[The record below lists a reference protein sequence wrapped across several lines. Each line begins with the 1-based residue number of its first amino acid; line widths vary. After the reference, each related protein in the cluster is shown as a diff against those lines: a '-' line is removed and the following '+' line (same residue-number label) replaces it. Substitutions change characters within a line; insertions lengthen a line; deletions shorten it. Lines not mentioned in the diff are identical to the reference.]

1 MTDSRNV
8 YDKLQSEVMSI
19 KGAEKLA
26 NSELLS
32 VARYSRVLEGLNNEN
47 RVLGPIILKLYGG
60 SPKIVQDETF
70 VGE

>member
-1 MTDSRNV
+1 M
-8 YDKLQSEVMSI
+8 YDKLQAEVMSI

-60 SPKIVQDETF
+60 GSPKIVQDETF